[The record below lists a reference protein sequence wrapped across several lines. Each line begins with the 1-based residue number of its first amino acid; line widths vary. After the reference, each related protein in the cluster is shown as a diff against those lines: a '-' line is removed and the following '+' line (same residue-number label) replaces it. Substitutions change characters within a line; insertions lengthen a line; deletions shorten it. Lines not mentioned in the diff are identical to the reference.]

1 MDHSLPLSTDILFRP
16 LTLNGLELKNRIVM
30 APMTR
35 KLSPDGVPGAA
46 VADYYRRRAEGG
58 VGLIITEGTTI
69 NRQAASNESGIPN
82 FHDPESLE
90 GWRRVV
96 SAVHAAGGRIAPQ
109 LWHQGLARQAG
120 TGPYPDA
127 PTEGPSATVPGSKA
141 MTDADIADTIDAFA
155 TAAAAA
161 KEIGFDAVELHG
173 AHGYLIDEFLWSGTN
188 KRTDAYGGDAVA
200 RTRFATE
207 VIAAV
212 RSALGPNFPL
222 IFRFSQWKG
231 QDYDARLAETPK
243 ELESLLTP
251 LADAG
256 VDVFHASTRR
266 FWQSEFEGSDLNL
279 AGWTRKLTGIPTISV
294 GSVSLGGED
303 FFGQIR
309 GNSTGAPIASLDDL
323 VQRMSDD
330 EFDLIAVGRALISN
344 PDWANL
350 VQTGNADQL
359 RPFEKAMLATLD

>member
-1 MDHSLPLSTDILFRP
+1 MTLAFR
-16 LTLNGLELKNRIVM
+16 IFM
-30 APMTR
+30 IR
-35 KLSPDGVPGAA
+35 K
-46 VADYYRRRAEGG
+46 
-58 VGLIITEGTTI
+58 
-69 NRQAASNESGIPN
+69 
-82 FHDPESLE
+82 
-90 GWRRVV
+90 V
-96 SAVHAAGGRIAPQ
+96 SQ
-109 LWHQGLARQAG
+109 LWHQGLVRQAG
-120 TGPYPDA
+120 TGPYPNA

-141 MTDADIADTIDAFA
+141 MTDTDIAETIDAFA

-161 KEIGFDAVELHG
+161 KKIGFDAVELHG

-188 KRTDAYGGDAVA
+188 SRTDGYGGDAIA

-207 VIAAV
+207 VISAV
-212 RSALGPNFPL
+212 RAALGPNFPL

-243 ELESLLTP
+243 ELDALLTP

-279 AGWTRKLTGIPTISV
+279 AGWTRKLTGVPTISV

-309 GNSTGAPIASLDDL
+309 GDSTGAPIASLDDL

-359 RPFEKAMLATLD
+359 RPFEKKMLATLD